1 MWNPLSLLAETASN
15 VHRQAYAAGLR
26 LLARREHSIQELC
39 HKLKG
44 RECPAAMVEQVAD
57 ELVAE
62 GLLSDRRFAE
72 AYVYN
77 RAGRGFGPLKIQ
89 AELRDRGISDSLAL
103 AALAELAPD
112 WVASA
117 RRQRHKRF
125 HSDRPIDFNAR
136 VKQQRFLQQRGF
148 TSEQSRAAFHRDT
161 DEED

>member
-1 MWNPLSLLAETASN
+1 MSLPADSE
-15 VHRQAYAAGLR
+15 VYKQAYATGLR

-44 RECPAAMVEQVAD
+44 REHPADIVEQVTD
-57 ELVAE
+57 DLVAE

-72 AYVYN
+72 AYAYS
-77 RAGRGFGPLKIQ
+77 RSERGFGPLRIQ
-89 AELRDRGISDSLAL
+89 AELRDRGIGDALAL

-112 WVASA
+112 WIASA

-125 HSDRPIDFNAR
+125 NANTPIDFNAR

-148 TSEQSRAAFHRDT
+148 TTEQSRAAFHRNT
-161 DEED
+161 DEGD